1 MSYDSNETALL
12 FEAPPTDWS
21 GDVAEAAP
29 RKQGN
34 PLAIVGAAL
43 SFLPFVGLFLSAV
56 GFTRSKT
63 RRGAGRNVALVGIA
77 LSLVFGGTE
86 AYVGVTAPLFDAGC
100 VDANPSAA
108 QLRALQAAPG
118 GDLAAIAA
126 KLNTIHLALD
136 QAAGR
141 AGSSQVR
148 ADLQLVSDDVKV
160 LSTAF
165 AAARTSGDTSGLL
178 SAETKLEA
186 DGAVADSYCHSL

>member
-1 MSYDSNETALL
+1 MSDDSNETALL

-21 GDVAEAAP
+21 GDDAQAAP

-43 SFLPFVGLFLSAV
+43 SFLPLVGLVLSAV
-56 GFTRSKT
+56 GFTRSRT

-77 LSLVFGGTE
+77 LSLVFVGIE
-86 AYVGVTAPLFDAGC
+86 AYVGATAPLFDSGC
-100 VDANPSAA
+100 LDANPSAV

-118 GDLAAIAA
+118 GDLAAISAE
-126 KLNTIHLALD
+126 LNTIHTSLD
-136 QAAGR
+136 QAAAK

-148 ADLQLVSDDVKV
+148 ADLQLVADDVKV

-178 SAETKLEA
+178 PAETKLEA